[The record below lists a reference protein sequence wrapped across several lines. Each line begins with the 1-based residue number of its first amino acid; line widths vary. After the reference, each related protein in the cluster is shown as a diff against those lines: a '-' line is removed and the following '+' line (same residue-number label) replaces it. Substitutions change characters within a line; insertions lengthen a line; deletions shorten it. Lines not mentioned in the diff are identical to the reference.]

1 MSSFINK
8 NANVSQTVLLT
19 SILKPLLENYN
30 KFLLSR
36 DNLNL
41 NCEYHLIPNN
51 NQKYFLYIS
60 QKNKL
65 ERIGSNQKNYNILYF
80 FPDKI
85 SKEYY
90 SNNKLEYNKLSDFY
104 IEIDLVF
111 SYDILL
117 EGYLYRSKEGKLHYL
132 LTDILYNNT
141 DLIAFDYKLR
151 YNLLNEIFMPLK
163 KKLINLN
170 DHLYIN
176 LHPVFNNTN
185 ENMIT
190 IFKHNFIFKE
200 QLCCLE
206 KIELFSKER
215 SIIVD
220 YPSEGT
226 PCGWSHYPSEGTP
239 CGWSHY
245 PSEGNTQEN
254 TKDYVIKL
262 IEKTKYAD
270 VYNVFDKVTNNKQ
283 GILYIKGVKDSKYIK
298 ELFNKNSNSIIEHEC
313 IFNKNFNKWQINPN

>member
-1 MSSFINK
+1 M
-8 NANVSQTVLLT
+8 
-19 SILKPLLENYN
+19 
-30 KFLLSR
+30 
-36 DNLNL
+36 
-41 NCEYHLIPNN
+41 
-51 NQKYFLYIS
+51 
-60 QKNKL
+60 
-65 ERIGSNQKNYNILYF
+65 
-80 FPDKI
+80 
-85 SKEYY
+85 
-90 SNNKLEYNKLSDFY
+90 
-104 IEIDLVF
+104 
-111 SYDILL
+111 
-117 EGYLYRSKEGKLHYL
+117 
-132 LTDILYNNT
+132 
-141 DLIAFDYKLR
+141 
-151 YNLLNEIFMPLK
+151 
-163 KKLINLN
+163 
-170 DHLYIN
+170 
-176 LHPVFNNTN
+176 FNNIN

-220 YPSEGT
+220 
-226 PCGWSHYPSEGTP
+226 
-239 CGWSHY
+239 Y

>member
-65 ERIGSNQKNYNILYF
+65 ERIGSNQKNYNFLYF

-132 LTDILYNNT
+132 LTDILYKNT
-141 DLIAFDYKLR
+141 DLITFDYKLR

-163 KKLINLN
+163 KNLINLN

-176 LHPVFNNTN
+176 LHPMFNNIN

-220 YPSEGT
+220 
-226 PCGWSHYPSEGTP
+226 
-239 CGWSHY
+239 Y

>member
-132 LTDILYNNT
+132 LTDILYKNT
-141 DLIAFDYKLR
+141 DLITFDYKLR

-163 KKLINLN
+163 KNLINLN

-176 LHPVFNNTN
+176 LHPMFNNIN

-220 YPSEGT
+220 
-226 PCGWSHYPSEGTP
+226 
-239 CGWSHY
+239 Y